1 MKNLVFVQSIFVALF
16 LVAPKALGQSET
28 YYPLGDPGQWNVAVT
43 PYVWVPWASGQI
55 ESAYLSRDFNVP
67 ASDILSNLEG
77 AFMVNAEVSKG
88 KFFAETNYLYTSL
101 AAEPVVSA
109 SEGGNV
115 SITVSPELKM
125 NVAGLILGMR
135 FRISETL
142 DVDPYIGFRYN
153 HISTKFDLEG
163 VSFGTS
169 VSETNEFWDPLLGFR
184 VHYFLHPKWYL
195 MLKTDIGGVGVG
207 SDFSWTGTLN
217 LGYTLSPRLDLM
229 AGFSGYGTDFSKENR
244 AGNTTGLNTNMYG
257 FNLGMKLLFPK
268 RFRDPN
274 LFGKP

>member
-1 MKNLVFVQSIFVALF
+1 MKNLVFVQSIFVALS

-101 AAEPVVSA
+101 AAEPVVSTG
-109 SEGGNV
+109 EGGNV
-115 SITVSPELKM
+115 SITASPELKM

-142 DVDPYIGFRYN
+142 VVDPYIGVRYN
-153 HISTKFDLEG
+153 HISTRFDLEG
-163 VSFGTS
+163 VSSGTS

-184 VHYFLHPKWYL
+184 VHYFLHPKWHL
-195 MLKTDIGGVGVG
+195 MLKTVAGGLALVLISPGPAPSMWVIPYHPG
-207 SDFSWTGTLN
+207 STLWPDFQVMAQTFRKKTGQVIPQGSTPTCTALTL
-217 LGYTLSPRLDLM
+217 
-229 AGFSGYGTDFSKENR
+229 A
-244 AGNTTGLNTNMYG
+244 
-257 FNLGMKLLFPK
+257 
-268 RFRDPN
+268 
-274 LFGKP
+274 